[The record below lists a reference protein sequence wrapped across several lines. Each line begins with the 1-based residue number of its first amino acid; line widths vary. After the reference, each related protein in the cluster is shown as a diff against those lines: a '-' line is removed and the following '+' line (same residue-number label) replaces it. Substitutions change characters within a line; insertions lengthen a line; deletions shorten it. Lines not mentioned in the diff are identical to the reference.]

1 MWRFPVATGRCSRDN
16 GGGARV
22 RVRVSVSARC
32 QLDTRAC
39 FVRHLLAPGQAGVY
53 VPLMINNVVPVELR
67 NVVAMDSGHAVFLG
81 NEEKTFVILVD
92 EPVGLAISM
101 SMRGIV
107 KDRPLTH
114 DLIGHMLRAF
124 GAKVERVIINA
135 LDGGVFYARLI
146 LTAEN
151 EVQARKVVEIDARPS
166 DSIAMAVANNAPIL
180 VAKEVW
186 ENVDDVSDTL
196 EQLQKQGRRKR
207 EEEQ

>member
-1 MWRFPVATGRCSRDN
+1 
-16 GGGARV
+16 
-22 RVRVSVSARC
+22 
-32 QLDTRAC
+32 
-39 FVRHLLAPGQAGVY
+39 
-53 VPLMINNVVPVELR
+53 MINNVVPVELR

-81 NEEKTFVILVD
+81 NEEKTFVIFVD

-180 VAKEVW
+180 VSKDVW